1 MHPDGPVGGTGP
13 FWRDSSTVIC
23 LIEPLLGSK
32 GLAAVRGWRP
42 ERRKM
47 KMMDVNACIR
57 VPLFRAISHV
67 VKNTYGMG
75 EDKESFS
82 YLGFWCFVLQ
92 RR

>member
-1 MHPDGPVGGTGP
+1 
-13 FWRDSSTVIC
+13 
-23 LIEPLLGSK
+23 
-32 GLAAVRGWRP
+32 
-42 ERRKM
+42 
-47 KMMDVNACIR
+47 MMDVNACIR
-57 VPLFRAISHV
+57 VPLFKAISHV